1 MTISKF
7 YNQTLPRNR
16 LINCIIIGTGKI
28 GIDLYIK
35 CLKSKVFDK
44 IYIFNRRKNSEG
56 AKYCLKKR
64 FNYSSKGIDG
74 VKDYLKDTKVIFDAT
89 SAKSNILI
97 LKKIRKYL
105 QNKYFINL
113 TPSKNGTYVVP
124 YINKKKIPPIVNL
137 ITCGGQTS
145 IPIISEVKQIL
156 KSKLQYVELVSSI
169 ASKSAGKAT
178 RDNIDEYITNTEN
191 AVKKLTKINKVK
203 VIININPS
211 EPPVN
216 MMNSLFF
223 ELKNNINKKDFE
235 KIKDAVKK
243 INKKI
248 KVYIPQYNAKIFQS
262 LEKNIV
268 RITVR
273 VVGQGDYLPTY
284 AGNLDIITSSAVYLS
299 RFISEK
305 K

>member
-1 MTISKF
+1 MIQDNNIKK
-7 YNQTLPRNR
+7 
-16 LINCIIIGTGKI
+16 INCVIVGTGKI

-35 CLKSKVFDK
+35 CQKSKKFNK
-44 IYIFNRRKNSEG
+44 IQIFNRRKSSEG
-56 AKYCLKKR
+56 AKFCIKNK
-64 FNYSSKGIDG
+64 FNYSSKGVDG
-74 VKDYLKDTKVIFDAT
+74 VISSLKDADIIFDAT
-89 SAKSNILI
+89 SANSNILI
-97 LKKIRKYL
+97 LKRIKKLIK
-105 QNKYFINL
+105 NKYFINL
-113 TPSKNGTYVVP
+113 TPSKNGEYIVP
-124 YINKKKIPPIVNL
+124 YINNKKIPQIVNL

-145 IPIISEVKQIL
+145 IPIISEVKRIL
-156 KSKLQYVELVSSI
+156 RAKLKYVELVSSI

-223 ELKNNINKKDFE
+223 ELKGNINKKDFK
-235 KIKDAVKK
+235 KIENAVSK
-243 INKKI
+243 INKRI
-248 KVYIPQYNAKIFQS
+248 KVYIPQYNAKIFKS
-262 LEKNIV
+262 VENNII

-299 RFISEK
+299 KFINEK

>member
-1 MTISKF
+1 MIQNNTNEK
-7 YNQTLPRNR
+7 
-16 LINCIIIGTGKI
+16 INCVIVGTGKI

-35 CLKSKVFDK
+35 CQKSKKFNK
-44 IYIFNRRKNSEG
+44 IQIFNRRKSSEG
-56 AKYCLKKR
+56 AKYCIKKK
-64 FNYSSKGIDG
+64 FNYSSSGIDG
-74 VKDYLKDTKVIFDAT
+74 VIENLKDTNIIFDAT

-97 LKKIRKYL
+97 LKKIKKL
-105 QNKYFINL
+105 IKNKYFINL
-113 TPSKNGTYVVP
+113 TPSKNGEYIVP
-124 YINKKKIPPIVNL
+124 YINKKKIPQIVNL

-156 KSKLQYVELVSSI
+156 KTKLKYVELVSSI

-191 AVKKLTKINKVK
+191 AVKKLTKINRVK

-223 ELKNNINKKDFE
+223 ELKSNINKKDFKRIE
-235 KIKDAVKK
+235 NAVSK
-243 INKKI
+243 INKRI
-248 KVYIPQYNAKIFQS
+248 KVYIPQYNAKIFKS
-262 LEKNIV
+262 VENNII

-299 RFISEK
+299 KFINEK

>member
-1 MTISKF
+1 MIQNNTNEK
-7 YNQTLPRNR
+7 
-16 LINCIIIGTGKI
+16 INCVIVGTGKI

-35 CLKSKVFDK
+35 CQKSKKFNK
-44 IYIFNRRKNSEG
+44 IQIFNRRKGSEG
-56 AKYCLKKR
+56 AKYCIKKK
-64 FNYSSKGIDG
+64 FNYSSSGIDG
-74 VKDYLKDTKVIFDAT
+74 VIENLKDTNIIFDAT

-97 LKKIRKYL
+97 LKKIKKL
-105 QNKYFINL
+105 IKNKYFINL
-113 TPSKNGTYVVP
+113 TPSKNGEYIVP
-124 YINKKKIPPIVNL
+124 YINKKKIPQIVNL

-156 KSKLQYVELVSSI
+156 KTKLKYVELVSSI

-191 AVKKLTKINKVK
+191 AVKKLTKINRVK

-223 ELKNNINKKDFE
+223 ELKSNINKKDFKRIE
-235 KIKDAVKK
+235 NAVSK
-243 INKKI
+243 INKRI
-248 KVYIPQYNAKIFQS
+248 KVYIPQYNAKIFKS
-262 LEKNIV
+262 VENNII

-299 RFISEK
+299 KFINEK

>member
-1 MTISKF
+1 MIQNNTNEK
-7 YNQTLPRNR
+7 
-16 LINCIIIGTGKI
+16 INCVIVGTGKI

-35 CLKSKVFDK
+35 CQKSKKFNK
-44 IYIFNRRKNSEG
+44 IQIFNRRKSSEG
-56 AKYCLKKR
+56 AKYCIKKK
-64 FNYSSKGIDG
+64 FNYSSSGIDG
-74 VKDYLKDTKVIFDAT
+74 VIENLKDTNIIVDAT

-97 LKKIRKYL
+97 LKKIKKL
-105 QNKYFINL
+105 IKNKYFINL
-113 TPSKNGTYVVP
+113 TPSKNGEYIVP
-124 YINKKKIPPIVNL
+124 YINNKKIPQIVNL

-156 KSKLQYVELVSSI
+156 KTKLKYVELVSSI

-191 AVKKLTKINKVK
+191 AVKKLTKINRVK

-223 ELKNNINKKDFE
+223 ELKSNINKKDFKRIE
-235 KIKDAVKK
+235 NAVSK
-243 INKKI
+243 INKRI
-248 KVYIPQYNAKIFQS
+248 KVYIPQYNAKIFKS
-262 LEKNIV
+262 VENNII

-299 RFISEK
+299 KFINEK